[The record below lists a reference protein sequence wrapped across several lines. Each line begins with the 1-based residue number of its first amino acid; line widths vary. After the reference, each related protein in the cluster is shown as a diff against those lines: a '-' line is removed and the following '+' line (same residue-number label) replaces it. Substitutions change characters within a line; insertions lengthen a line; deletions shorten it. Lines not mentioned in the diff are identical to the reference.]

1 MSTTSLPQAPYQ
13 KAPQKRLQA
22 SERLSS
28 KISLGQ
34 MPALLSPSAR
44 LNPPDRRTLNIR
56 WLVGTV
62 LTGCTSIFLMGGALV
77 AGIQSQDKMTEQAFY
92 QQTEQDRELA
102 PGELITAGTKGNRL
116 SRSIRPVSHRREIQ
130 VSTISTLGDE
140 NLVTTKP
147 FMLISASLETKKS
160 LNVNFPAF
168 DPVRIFSSSA
178 EKKPQTSNLQD
189 DQLYSAN
196 VEGEMRLRSEPLN
209 LVSNYKLDAGRPS
222 NFEIRRLVD
231 QSALF
236 LSADN
241 DPTEPAFGVIDPG
254 RFEFPATSVDVMAPS
269 YIRIVPENMSS
280 ITKTELN
287 GQGTETEEKIVV
299 AVQGDTVRNL
309 LLENEATEE
318 EAANLADLF
327 ANKAGIEALSNNQRM
342 RIVYQLVHDG
352 IRERKPLRIS
362 LYLGEEHQITVARS
376 DQGTFQ
382 VADEPVE
389 STLSLS
395 AAAENLTNLQS
406 GPRLSVY
413 ESVYQTA
420 LNNGIAPEMI
430 DEMIKIMS
438 FDVDFNAK
446 VKPGDS
452 LQLFHS
458 VPEDGDAE
466 KAEIMFI
473 EIQLNGETKRYY
485 RYRTQD
491 DGIVDYYDENGR
503 SAKKFLMRKPAPGAK
518 FRSPFGWRRH
528 PILKIMRLHK
538 GVDWS
543 APRGTPILAS
553 GNGRLITRKWS
564 SGYGKFIQ
572 IQHTN
577 GYATGYAHMTRF
589 EPGLEVGDYV
599 HQGQIIGY
607 VGSTGLSTGPH
618 LHYEV
623 TVNGR
628 HVDPMRIR
636 LPRGRTLSGDM
647 LASFTQERERI
658 NDLLGKPSE
667 VQVAQN
673 DTD

>member
-1 MSTTSLPQAPYQ
+1 MSTTTLTQPPYL
-13 KAPQKRLQA
+13 KAPVKKTQPSVRID
-22 SERLSS
+22 SS
-28 KISLGQ
+28 IDLGQ
-34 MPALLSPSAR
+34 APALLTPSAR

-77 AGIQSQDKMTEQAFY
+77 AGIQSQDKMTEQAFLT
-92 QQTEQDRELA
+92 QTEETHPLA
-102 PGELITAGTKGNRL
+102 PGELIAAGTKGNRL

-130 VSTISTLGDE
+130 VSTISSLGDE

-147 FMLISASLETKKS
+147 FMLISASLETKKTP
-160 LNVNFPAF
+160 NVTFPAF
-168 DPVRIFSSSA
+168 DPVRIFSSSSD
-178 EKKPQTSNLQD
+178 KKQQPASQQD

-196 VEGEMRLRSEPLN
+196 VEGEMRLRAEPLN
-209 LVSNYKLDAGRPS
+209 LVSDYELDAGGPS
-222 NFEIRRLVD
+222 NFEVRRLVT

-236 LSADN
+236 LSDDSN
-241 DPTEPAFGVIDPG
+241 QTQPAFGVIDPA
-254 RFEFPATSVDVMAPS
+254 RFEFPATSVDALAPS

-280 ITKTELN
+280 FSKTEGTN
-287 GQGTETEEKIVV
+287 QGTETEEKIVV

-309 LLENEATEE
+309 LLENEATED
-318 EAANLADLF
+318 EAAELAELIAD
-327 ANKAGIEALSNNQRM
+327 KAGIDDLSNNQRM
-342 RIVYQLVHDG
+342 RIVYELVNDG
-352 IRERKPLRIS
+352 LRERSPLRIS

-389 STLSLS
+389 GDLSLS
-395 AAAENLTNLQS
+395 AAPDSLTTLRT
-406 GPRLSVY
+406 GPRLTVY
-413 ESVYQTA
+413 DSVYQTA
-420 LNNGIAPEMI
+420 LNNGIEPEMI
-430 DEMIKIMS
+430 DEMIKILS
-438 FDVDFNAK
+438 FDVDFNAM

-458 VPEDGDAE
+458 VPENGD
-466 KAEIMFI
+466 KAEIMFV
-473 EIQLNGETKRYY
+473 EIQLNGTTKRYY

-491 DGIVDYYDENGR
+491 DGIVDYYDESGR
-503 SAKKFLMRKPAPGAK
+503 SAKKFLMRKPVPGAK

-543 APRGTPILAS
+543 APRGTPVMAA
-553 GNGRLITRKWS
+553 GNGRIITHKWA
-564 SGYGKFIQ
+564 SGYGNFIE

-577 GYATGYAHMTRF
+577 GYATGYGHMSRF
-589 EPGLEVGDYV
+589 ESGLDVGDYV

-647 LASFTQERERI
+647 LASFTQEQERI
-658 NDLLGKPSE
+658 NDLLGKSGE
-667 VQVAQN
+667 VKVAQN
-673 DTD
+673 DTE

>member
-1 MSTTSLPQAPYQ
+1 
-13 KAPQKRLQA
+13 
-22 SERLSS
+22 
-28 KISLGQ
+28 
-34 MPALLSPSAR
+34 
-44 LNPPDRRTLNIR
+44 
-56 WLVGTV
+56 
-62 LTGCTSIFLMGGALV
+62 MGGALI

-92 QQTEQDRELA
+92 QQTEDNRALV
-102 PGELITAGTKGNRL
+102 PGELISAGTKGNRL
-116 SRSIRPVSHRREIQ
+116 SRSIRPVSHRKEIQ

-160 LNVNFPAF
+160 LNVTFPAF

-178 EKKPQTSNLQD
+178 DKNKPVSTIQD

-222 NFEIRRLVD
+222 NFDIRRMVN

-236 LSADN
+236 LSDEN
-241 DPTEPAFGVIDPG
+241 NQMQPAFGVIDPA
-254 RFEFPATSVDVMAPS
+254 RFEFPATSVDALAPS
-269 YIRIVPENMSS
+269 YIRIIPENMSS

-287 GQGTETEEKIVV
+287 GQGTETEEKIIV

-309 LLENEATEE
+309 LLENEATEQ
-318 EAANLADLF
+318 EASDLADLF
-327 ANKAGIEALSNNQRM
+327 VDKAGIDALSNNQRM

-352 IRERKPLRIS
+352 VRERAPLRIS
-362 LYLGEEHQITVARS
+362 LYLGEEHQITVART

-389 STLSLS
+389 GDLSLS
-395 AAAENLTNLQS
+395 DTAESLTNMRTEA
-406 GPRLSVY
+406 RLTVY
-413 ESVYQTA
+413 DSVYQTA
-420 LNNGIAPEMI
+420 LNNGIDPEMI
-430 DEMIKIMS
+430 DEMIKILS
-438 FDVDFNAK
+438 FDVDFNAM

-458 VPEDGDAE
+458 VPENGE
-466 KAEIMFI
+466 RSEIMFV
-473 EIQLNGETKRYY
+473 EIQLNGVTKRYY

-491 DGIVDYYDENGR
+491 DGIVDFYNEAGR
-503 SAKKFLMRKPAPGAK
+503 SAKKFLMRKPVPGAK

-543 APRGTPILAS
+543 APRGTPILAA
-553 GNGRLITRKWS
+553 GNGRIVTRKWA
-564 SGYGKFIQ
+564 SGYGNFIQ

-577 GYATGYAHMTRF
+577 GYATGYGHMSGF
-589 EPGLEVGDYV
+589 QSGLKVGDYV
-599 HQGQIIGY
+599 HQGQVIGF

-618 LHYEV
+618 CHFEV

-636 LPRGRTLSGDM
+636 LPHGRELSGDM
-647 LASFTQERERI
+647 LASFESERNRI
-658 NDLLGKPSE
+658 NDLLGKGTDIK
-667 VQVAQN
+667 VAQATI
-673 DTD
+673 D